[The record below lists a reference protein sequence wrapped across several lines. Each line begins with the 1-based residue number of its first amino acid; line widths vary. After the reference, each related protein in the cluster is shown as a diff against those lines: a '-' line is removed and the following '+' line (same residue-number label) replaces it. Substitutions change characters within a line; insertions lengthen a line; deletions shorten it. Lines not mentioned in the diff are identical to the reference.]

1 MKNHGYI
8 YILTNPSFPDYIKI
22 GYATNIEK
30 RLEEL
35 NRSECIPFAFRV
47 YATYEVETTLSDKKV
62 HGIIDQLNPNLRS
75 IETFNGKK
83 RVREFYAMSPEE
95 AFSLLRAMAEIHN
108 CTDKLNLV
116 QPTAAEKKDEAV
128 AEEIEKTTRG
138 EFFSF
143 EKCHIPKGAVLEYV
157 KDSSITCTVVDD
169 RKIEYH
175 GEIMYMTTLAKMLT
189 GKKTGIA
196 GPIFFK
202 YNGKN
207 LQEYYNEFQAKD
219 ND

>member
-8 YILTNPSFPDYIKI
+8 YIFTNPSFPDYIKI
-22 GYATNIEK
+22 GYATDIED
-30 RLEEL
+30 RLEQL

-83 RVREFYAMSPEE
+83 RVREFYAMSPED
-95 AFSLLRAMAEIHN
+95 AYSLLQAMAEIHN
-108 CTDKLNLV
+108 CSNKLKLV

-128 AEEIEKTTRG
+128 AEEIEKTNRG
-138 EFFSF
+138 ELFSF
-143 EKCHIPKGAVLEYV
+143 EKCHIPKGTVLEYV

-175 GEIMYMTTLAKMLT
+175 GEIMYMTTLAKILT
-189 GKKTGIA
+189 GKKSGIA

-207 LQEYYNEFQAKD
+207 LQEYYNEFQAKHE
-219 ND
+219 

>member
-1 MKNHGYI
+1 M
-8 YILTNPSFPDYIKI
+8 TNPSFENYIEI

-62 HGIIDQLNPNLRS
+62 HGIIDQLNPHLRS

-83 RVREFYAMSPEE
+83 RVREFYAMSPED
-95 AFSLLRAMAEIHN
+95 AYALLQAMAEIHS
-108 CTDKLNLV
+108 CEDKLKLV
-116 QPTAAEKKDEAV
+116 EPSASAKKDEAV
-128 AEEIEKTTRG
+128 AEEIQKTVRG

-143 EKCHIPKGAVLEYV
+143 EKCHIPKGATLKYI
-157 KDSSITCTVVDD
+157 KDHTITCTVVDD
-169 RKIEYH
+169 RKIEYN
-175 GEIMYMTTLAKMLT
+175 GEVMYMTTLVKMLT

-196 GPIFFK
+196 GPIFFT

-207 LQEYYNEFQAKD
+207 LQEYYNEFQGQK
-219 ND
+219 

>member
-1 MKNHGYI
+1 M
-8 YILTNPSFPDYIKI
+8 
-22 GYATNIEK
+22 
-30 RLEEL
+30 EEL

-62 HGIIDQLNPNLRS
+62 HGIIDQLNPHLRS

-83 RVREFYAMSPEE
+83 RVREFYAMTPEE
-95 AFSLLRAMAEIHN
+95 AFSLLQAMAEIHN
-108 CTDKLNLV
+108 CTDKLKLV
-116 QPTAAEKKDEAV
+116 KPTAAEKKDEAV

-143 EKCHIPKGAVLEYV
+143 EKCHIPRGAVLEYV
-157 KDSSITCTVVDD
+157 KDSYITCTVVDD

-202 YNGKN
+202 YKGKN
-207 LQEYYNEFQAKD
+207 LQEYYNEFQSKHE
-219 ND
+219 

>member
-22 GYATNIEK
+22 GYATDVDE
-30 RLEEL
+30 RLNQL

-47 YATYEVETTLSDKKV
+47 FATYEVETELSDKKV
-62 HGIIDQLNPNLRS
+62 HNIIDQLNPNLRA

-83 RVREFYAMSPEE
+83 RIREFYAMSPEE
-95 AFSLLRAMAEIHN
+95 AFSLLQAMAEIHN
-108 CTDKLNLV
+108 CTDKLKLIK
-116 QPTAAEKKDEAV
+116 PTATEKNDEAV
-128 AEEIEKTTRG
+128 AEEIEKATRG

-143 EKCHIPKGAVLEYV
+143 EKCHIPKGAVLEYI

-169 RKIEYH
+169 RKIEYQ
-175 GEIMYMTTLAKMLT
+175 GEVMYMTTLAKMLT
-189 GKKTGIA
+189 GEKNGVA
-196 GPIFFK
+196 GPRFFK

-207 LQEYYNEFQAKD
+207 LQEYYNEFQGQK
-219 ND
+219 

>member
-1 MKNHGYI
+1 MG
-8 YILTNPSFPDYIKI
+8 
-22 GYATNIEK
+22 
-30 RLEEL
+30 
-35 NRSECIPFAFRV
+35 
-47 YATYEVETTLSDKKV
+47 
-62 HGIIDQLNPNLRS
+62 GIIDQLNPHLRS

-83 RVREFYAMSPEE
+83 RVREFYAMTPEE
-95 AFSLLRAMAEIHN
+95 AFSLLQAMAEIHN
-108 CTDKLNLV
+108 CTDKLKLV
-116 QPTAAEKKDEAV
+116 KPTAAEKKDEAV
-128 AEEIEKTTRG
+128 AEEIEKTSRG

-202 YNGKN
+202 HNGKN
-207 LQEYYNEFQAKD
+207 LQEYYNEYQVKHE
-219 ND
+219 

>member
-8 YILTNPSFPDYIKI
+8 YILTNPSFENYIKI

-95 AFSLLRAMAEIHN
+95 AFSLLQAMAEIHN
-108 CTDKLNLV
+108 CTDKLKLV
-116 QPTAAEKKDEAV
+116 QPTASEKKDEAV
-128 AEEIEKTTRG
+128 AEEIEKATRG

-143 EKCHIPKGAVLEYV
+143 EKCHIPKGAVLEYA

-207 LQEYYNEFQAKD
+207 LQEYYNEFQAKHE
-219 ND
+219 

>member
-22 GYATNIEK
+22 GYATDTEK

-95 AFSLLRAMAEIHN
+95 AFSLLQAMAEIHN
-108 CTDKLNLV
+108 CTDKLKLV
-116 QPTAAEKKDEAV
+116 QPTAAEKKMRLLLKKLRKLHV
-128 AEEIEKTTRG
+128 ANSFLLKNAISPRVQFWNTLRTVPSLARFLMTEK
-138 EFFSF
+138 SN
-143 EKCHIPKGAVLEYV
+143 
-157 KDSSITCTVVDD
+157 IT
-169 RKIEYH
+169 
-175 GEIMYMTTLAKMLT
+175 AKLC
-189 GKKTGIA
+189 I
-196 GPIFFK
+196 
-202 YNGKN
+202 
-207 LQEYYNEFQAKD
+207 
-219 ND
+219 

>member
-22 GYATNIEK
+22 GYATDTEK

-95 AFSLLRAMAEIHN
+95 AFSLLQAMAEIHN
-108 CTDKLNLV
+108 CTDKLKLV
-116 QPTAAEKKDEAV
+116 QPTAADKKDEAV

-157 KDSSITCTVVDD
+157 KDGSVTCTVFDD

-189 GKKTGIA
+189 GKKAGIA

-207 LQEYYNEFQAKD
+207 LQEYYNEFQVKHE
-219 ND
+219 

>member
-1 MKNHGYI
+1 MKKHGI

-22 GYATNIEK
+22 GYSADIDT
-30 RLEEL
+30 RLDKL

-47 YATYEVETTLSDKKV
+47 YATYEVDAVLSDKKV
-62 HGIIDQLNPNLRS
+62 HSIIDQLNPNLRA

-83 RVREFYAMSPEE
+83 REREFYAMSPEE
-95 AFSLLRAMAEIHN
+95 AFALLQAMAEIHG
-108 CTDKLNLV
+108 CTEKLKLEK
-116 QPTAAEKKDEAV
+116 PTAAEKKDEAV

-143 EKCHIPKGAVLEYV
+143 EKCHIPKGAVLVYV
-157 KDSSITCTVVDD
+157 KDESITCTVVDD
-169 RKIEYH
+169 RKIEYN

-196 GPIFFK
+196 GPTFFK

-207 LQEYYNEFQAKD
+207 LQEYYNEFQNK

>member
-8 YILTNPSFPDYIKI
+8 YILTNPSFENYIKI
-22 GYATNIEK
+22 GYATNIKK

-95 AFSLLRAMAEIHN
+95 AFSLLQAMAEIHN
-108 CTDKLNLV
+108 CTDKLKLV
-116 QPTAAEKKDEAV
+116 KPTAAEKKDEAV

-138 EFFSF
+138 EVFSF

-189 GKKTGIA
+189 GKNTGIA
-196 GPIFFK
+196 GPLFFK

-207 LQEYYNEFQAKD
+207 LQEYYNEFQVKHE
-219 ND
+219 

>member
-8 YILTNPSFPDYIKI
+8 YILTNPSFENYIKI

-47 YATYEVETTLSDKKV
+47 YATYEIETTLSDKKV
-62 HGIIDQLNPNLRS
+62 HGIIDQLNPHLRS

-83 RVREFYAMSPEE
+83 RVREFYAMTPEE
-95 AFSLLRAMAEIHN
+95 AFSLLHAMAEIHN
-108 CTDKLNLV
+108 CTDKLKLV

-143 EKCHIPKGAVLEYV
+143 KKCHIPKGAVLEYV

-202 YNGKN
+202 YKGKN
-207 LQEYYNEFQAKD
+207 LQEYYNEFQTKHE
-219 ND
+219 

>member
-8 YILTNPSFPDYIKI
+8 YILTNPSFENYIKI

-62 HGIIDQLNPNLRS
+62 HGIIDQLNPHLRS

-83 RVREFYAMSPEE
+83 RVREFYAMTPEE
-95 AFSLLRAMAEIHN
+95 AFSLLQAMAEIHN
-108 CTDKLNLV
+108 CTDKLKLV
-116 QPTAAEKKDEAV
+116 KPTAAEKKDEAV

-143 EKCHIPKGAVLEYV
+143 EK
-157 KDSSITCTVVDD
+157 
-169 RKIEYH
+169 
-175 GEIMYMTTLAKMLT
+175 
-189 GKKTGIA
+189 
-196 GPIFFK
+196 
-202 YNGKN
+202 
-207 LQEYYNEFQAKD
+207 
-219 ND
+219 

>member
-8 YILTNPSFPDYIKI
+8 YILTNPSFENYIKI
-22 GYATNIEK
+22 GYATDIEK

-62 HGIIDQLNPNLRS
+62 HGIIDQLNPYLRS

-83 RVREFYAMSPEE
+83 RVREFYAMTPEE
-95 AFSLLRAMAEIHN
+95 AFSLLQAMAEIHN
-108 CTDKLNLV
+108 CTDKLKLV

-128 AEEIEKTTRG
+128 AEEIEKTSRG

-175 GEIMYMTTLAKMLT
+175 GEVMYMTTLAKILT

-207 LQEYYNEFQAKD
+207 LQEYYNEFQVKHD
-219 ND
+219 

>member
-22 GYATNIEK
+22 GYATDIDG
-30 RLEEL
+30 RLEQL

-47 YATYEVETTLSDKKV
+47 YATYEVDTLLSDKKV
-62 HGIIDQLNPNLRS
+62 HSIIDQLNPNLRA

-95 AFSLLRAMAEIHN
+95 AFSVLQAMAEIHC
-108 CTDKLNLV
+108 CTEKLKLAK
-116 QPTAAEKKDEAV
+116 PTASEKKDEAV

-143 EKCHIPKGAVLEYV
+143 EKCHIPKGAVLVYV
-157 KDSSITCTVVDD
+157 RDESITCTVVDD
-169 RKIEYH
+169 RKIEYN

-207 LQEYYNEFQAKD
+207 LQEYYNEFQNKC
-219 ND
+219 

>member
-8 YILTNPSFPDYIKI
+8 YILTNPSFENYIKI
-22 GYATNIEK
+22 GYATDIEK
-30 RLEEL
+30 RLDEL

-62 HGIIDQLNPNLRS
+62 HVIIDQLNPNLRS

-95 AFSLLRAMAEIHN
+95 AFSLLQAMAEIHN
-108 CTDKLNLV
+108 CTDKLKLV
-116 QPTAAEKKDEAV
+116 QPTASEKKDEAV
-128 AEEIEKTTRG
+128 AEEIEKATRG

-143 EKCHIPKGAVLEYV
+143 EKCHIPKGAVLEYA

-207 LQEYYNEFQAKD
+207 LQEYYNEFQAKHE
-219 ND
+219 

>member
-8 YILTNPSFPDYIKI
+8 YILTNPSFENYIKI
-22 GYATNIEK
+22 GYATDIEK

-62 HGIIDQLNPNLRS
+62 HGIIDQLNPYLRS

-83 RVREFYAMSPEE
+83 RVREFYAMTPEE
-95 AFSLLRAMAEIHN
+95 AFSLLQAMAEIHN
-108 CTDKLNLV
+108 CTDKLKLV

-128 AEEIEKTTRG
+128 AEEIEKTSRG

-175 GEIMYMTTLAKMLT
+175 GEVMYMTTLAKMLT

-202 YNGKN
+202 YSGKN
-207 LQEYYNEFQAKD
+207 LQEYYNEFQVKHD
-219 ND
+219 